1 MQRMARLEKLALWLV
16 AAAVMVPIVCKAQA
30 PAPAGAGT
38 AAGGAPGPVNV
49 WTFSTDSSNNLVIQD
64 FSSFATA
71 QGSVVGQPICLQFA
85 APCPTENANRVRRRY
100 SLRGTGGKAAEW
112 RLELADMVFPQGG
125 MSLPF
130 TAGTTGDKGTVQA
143 VSSPGPWTIDLQR
156 IPATELHAG
165 DGKRWKVGLN
175 LEKVEAGSG
184 CWVEVQC
191 PAKGQ

>member
-1 MQRMARLEKLALWLV
+1 MARLEKLALWLM
-16 AAAVMVPIVCKAQA
+16 AATVMVPGVSTAQA
-30 PAPAGAGT
+30 PAPAGTG
-38 AAGGAPGPVNV
+38 AAAAPGPVNV

-71 QGSVVGQPICLQFA
+71 QGAVAGQPLCLQYA
-85 APCPTENANRVRRRY
+85 SPCPTENARVRRRY
-100 SLRGTGGKAAEW
+100 SLRGTGGKNSEW
-112 RLELADMVFPQGG
+112 RLELGDMVFPQGG

-165 DGKRWKVGLN
+165 DGKRWKVALN
-175 LEKVEAGSG
+175 LEKAEAGGG
-184 CWVEVQC
+184 CWVDVQC
-191 PAKGQ
+191 PAKSP